1 MKNSSAAELIRNGHV
16 FLGIELGSTRI
27 KAVLIDDMCRTLAQG
42 SYGWEN
48 RFEDGY
54 WTYHQEEIWRG
65 LRSAYTALRYHTE
78 EQYGI
83 TIRYVDAIGISG
95 MMHGYLV
102 FDAEGNLLVPFRT
115 WRNNTTEEAA
125 NHLTKAFSFNIP
137 ERWSVA
143 HLYQALLSGEEHT
156 EHVNFMTTLSGYI
169 HWRLSEKK
177 VLGIDDAS
185 GMFPIDPGT
194 RTYHRDML
202 SIFSALPASKK
213 LRKELVEILPR
224 VQTAGTEA
232 GRLTQE
238 GSSLLDESG
247 NLEAGCILCPP
258 EGDAGTGMVA
268 TNSVRKRAGNISVG
282 TSIFSMNVL
291 EHPLKNMYRDIDIV
305 MTPDG
310 HTTAMVHSNNCTSD
324 INAWASLFSEFAA
337 AIGCDLSSDRL
348 YQVLFEQIPNAD
360 MDAGGLLNYSF
371 LSGENL
377 TRTQNGRP
385 LFVRTPKSKFT
396 LANFMLTHLYSAF
409 APIRIGFD
417 ILTHDEGIEMDGMVA
432 HGGLFRTPMI
442 AQQALADL
450 LNLPVSVMET
460 ASEGGAWGMAVL
472 ALYAVRGNGRNLA
485 AFLAEM
491 FTKKKEHI
499 LFPRTEGVQGASSF
513 LKRYLE
519 TLPVEQAASDVLR
532 LYNAEKEC

>member
-1 MKNSSAAELIRNGHV
+1 MKNSSAAELIRTGHV

-42 SYGWEN
+42 SHGWEN

-268 TNSVRKRAGNISVG
+268 TNSVRKRTGNISVG

>member
-224 VQTAGTEA
+224 VQTAGTKA
-232 GRLTQE
+232 GRLTRE
-238 GSSLLDESG
+238 GASLLDESG

-268 TNSVRKRAGNISVG
+268 TNSVRKRTGNISVG

-291 EHPLKNMYRDIDIV
+291 EHPLTNMYRDIDIV